1 MSGLGGW
8 LRSLG
13 YKCCVPAKIG
23 RENKCAPK
31 CEKMKGILAR
41 LKLQETWGVLN
52 SSLHVHVRRA
62 PKRSCR
68 VYVDPGTYGR
78 KEHENPLEEHLA
90 RAKNFL

>member
-1 MSGLGGW
+1 MAQQVIGLQMLCARPKKGG
-8 LRSLG
+8 RIN
-13 YKCCVPAKIG
+13 A
-23 RENKCAPK
+23 RQK

-41 LKLQETWGVLN
+41 LKLQENWGVLN

-90 RAKNFL
+90 RAKKIL